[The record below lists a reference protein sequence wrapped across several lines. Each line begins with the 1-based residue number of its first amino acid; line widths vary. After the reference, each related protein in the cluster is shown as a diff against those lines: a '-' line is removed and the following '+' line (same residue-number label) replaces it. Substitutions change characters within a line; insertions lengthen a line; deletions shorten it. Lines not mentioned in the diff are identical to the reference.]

1 MNCADTLVLQGCNW
15 HSFET
20 SAASQTAQWD
30 AATYKKLGKVAELYP
45 DLCQRI
51 PFKDLWSKR
60 VPVDG
65 IWFSDLVGGVSEA
78 FASSSALSWPN
89 IIHWN
94 VLTLG

>member
-1 MNCADTLVLQGCNW
+1 
-15 HSFET
+15 
-20 SAASQTAQWD
+20 
-30 AATYKKLGKVAELYP
+30 VAELYP

-78 FASSSALSWPN
+78 FASSSDLSWPN
-89 IIHWN
+89 LI
-94 VLTLG
+94 L